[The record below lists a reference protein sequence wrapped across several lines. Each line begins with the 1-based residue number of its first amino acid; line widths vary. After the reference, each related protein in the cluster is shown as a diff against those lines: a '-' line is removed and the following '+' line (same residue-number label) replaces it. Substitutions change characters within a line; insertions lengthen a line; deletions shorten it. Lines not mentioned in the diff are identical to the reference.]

1 MRFAEWLIFEDI
13 KEDFNK
19 CAINLVEINANSLL
33 KQALETKGFIEE
45 NTNSEIL
52 SEVWDSSEISNLSEN
67 LENCN
72 CSSLMSK
79 SRVPVDCCS
88 LKCLKD
94 LMIQVRLGGIQQRKK
109 DILDLEKLNDKLM
122 QVELEIQED
131 PEDDFLKDDLADVA
145 KEQMNLIKKL
155 GYARNKEPFSRNF
168 HPDDNASIEELK
180 KRTAMAM
187 KEKNEV
193 PEEME
198 IYLNPSATN
207 NFGDLLT
214 KMFITDKKTMNRAS
228 DIFLNFVKRL
238 TRKKVKD
245 GVATWQ
251 NFAGLKG
258 TLEDLEDTACDNS
271 GGTVQGSKSGPTLN
285 KLSQFMK
292 AQIHG
297 INKSPDADQLGGAVK
312 ETVTSRTAK
321 QRIINNDL
329 GRSKGKGQT
338 NWGKVGNED
347 FSFYKSAL
355 KAHED
360 GDPDLIKTLN
370 NDDKLRK
377 EIIEDILYSKSTNK
391 FLFPIDPPND
401 ENIRKSLENYYTFL
415 KGSSIRYEVE
425 GGEDVSDRSYGKR
438 AGYAGP
444 RKMERSIR
452 KGIEGVSGEI
462 PLHADILQQLVNKED
477 LGMLNKMKAKL
488 RKMLLSKNKEETHQ
502 ALAFCIK
509 YGLNCSNE
517 NPKIDKDVI
526 DPTKKKAGLPVQ
538 AIANELSK
546 MLNKEVDYQKARALV
561 MGAEE
566 KMQSLY

>member
-168 HPDDNASIEELK
+168 YPDDDASIEELK

-207 NFGDLLT
+207 DFGNLLT
-214 KMFITDKKTMNRAS
+214 KMFITDELSMERAS

-238 TRKKVKD
+238 TRKKVKN

-251 NFAGLKG
+251 DFAGLKG
-258 TLEDLEDTACDNS
+258 TLEDLEDTACDDS
-271 GGTVQGSKSGPTLN
+271 DGTVQGSKSGPTLN

-292 AQIHG
+292 SQIYG
-297 INKSPDADQLGGAVK
+297 IKKSPDADQLGGAPAK
-312 ETVTSRTAK
+312 ETVRSRTAK

-338 NWGKVGNED
+338 NWSKVGNED

-355 KAHED
+355 KALED
-360 GDPDLIKTLN
+360 GDPDLVKTFN
-370 NDDKLRK
+370 NDDMLRK
-377 EIIEDILYSKSTNK
+377 DIIEDIFYSKSTNK
-391 FLFPIDPPND
+391 VLFPIKPAND
-401 ENIRKSLENYYTFL
+401 DNLRTSLENYYTFL
-415 KGSSIRYEVE
+415 KGSPIRYAVNIGQDKGDEE
-425 GGEDVSDRSYGKR
+425 TSK
-438 AGYAGP
+438 
-444 RKMERSIR
+444 
-452 KGIEGVSGEI
+452 KGIEGMSGDGS
-462 PLHADILQQLVNKED
+462 DILQQLADKED
-477 LGMLNKMKAKL
+477 LGMLDKMKAKL
-488 RKMLLSKNKEETHQ
+488 RKMLLSKNEEEMQQ

-509 YGLNCSNE
+509 YGLNCSNFE
-517 NPKIDKDVI
+517 NPKIAKDVI

>member
-45 NTNSEIL
+45 NTDSIVL
-52 SEVWDSSEISNLSEN
+52 SEVWDSSETHLSEN
-67 LENCN
+67 LVSCD
-72 CSSLMSK
+72 CSSLTSK

-94 LMIQVRLGGIQQRKK
+94 LMIQVRLGAIQQRKK
-109 DILDLEKLNDKLM
+109 DILNLEKLNDKY
-122 QVELEIQED
+122 
-131 PEDDFLKDDLADVA
+131 PRPDVA

-526 DPTKKKAGLPVQ
+526 DPTKKKAGLPIKE
-538 AIANELSK
+538 IANELSK
-546 MLNKEVDYQKARALV
+546 MLNKKVDYQKARALA

-566 KMQSLY
+566 KIQSNLLR